1 MLLHRPFPSS
11 RLPVAEESV
20 SKQRGKVEEEASQR
34 MRLVEGGE
42 SGNRRRRRLKGD
54 GRLAGKKTRREL
66 MHRRGEGIE

>member
-1 MLLHRPFPSS
+1 M
-11 RLPVAEESV
+11 
-20 SKQRGKVEEEASQR
+20 EEEASQR

-66 MHRRGEGIE
+66 MHRGREGIE